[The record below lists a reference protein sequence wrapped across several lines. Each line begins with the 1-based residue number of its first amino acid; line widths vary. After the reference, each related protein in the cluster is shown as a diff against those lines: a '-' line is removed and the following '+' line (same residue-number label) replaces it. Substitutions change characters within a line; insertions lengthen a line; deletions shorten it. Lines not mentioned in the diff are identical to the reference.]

1 MLNIETSKRISILRD
16 NTNTWRNNSPANCDI
31 EELFEKHGQL
41 FTYQQNYGIYG
52 HNKQEVLDKIQNN
65 LITDTSK
72 INLSATLYFDKTST
86 FPRFKLQE
94 TDFTRCVKLDKADY
108 IVIPKLSKGLRD
120 NEVIAGQAYKFDYQD
135 REVYCNSTMYHKYQ
149 CLHDIAE
156 SVPHTKFLVTNT
168 KAEALFLLNLLT
180 TYNKPLIYDTDLEQV
195 ISRDLEKLDEDNL
208 SSLYDMLHSSDESS
222 VELGCKL
229 LATFDVHEVS
239 LATSMLLFLT
249 QDRWIPNKGSNA
261 TSFKSMLKTL
271 GYPDYGYRYIDYV
284 FHDHAIQS
292 DKDRQLAKKLIEP
305 WIRTQIEQ
313 VTNMKIEHCPFK
325 IEIEIE
331 IE

>member
-1 MLNIETSKRISILRD
+1 MINIETSKGIHYLRD
-16 NTNTWRNNSPANCDI
+16 NSGTWRNNSPSNCSI
-31 EELFEKHGQL
+31 EELFSNHGKQ

-52 HNKQEVLDKIQNN
+52 HTHQEVLDKIKEN

-72 INLSATLYFDKTST
+72 INLSATLFFDKSST

-108 IVIPKLSKGLRD
+108 IVIPKLSKGIRN
-120 NEVIAGQAYKFDYQD
+120 NEVITGQAYKFNYQD
-135 REVYCNSTMYHKYQ
+135 AEVYCNSTIYHKYE

-156 SVPHTKFLVTNT
+156 SVPHTKFLATNT

-180 TYNKPLIYDTDLEQV
+180 AYNKPLIYDTDLEQL
-195 ISRDLEKLDEDNL
+195 ISKDLEKLDEENL

-249 QDRWIPNKGSNA
+249 QDYWIQNKGSNA

-313 VTNMKIEHCPFK
+313 VTNMKIENCPFK
-325 IEIEIE
+325 IEIDIE

>member
-1 MLNIETSKRISILRD
+1 MINIETSKRIYKLRD
-16 NTNTWRNNSPANCDI
+16 NSGTWRNNSPSNCNI
-31 EELFEKHGQL
+31 EKLFGNHGQQL
-41 FTYQQNYGIYG
+41 SYQQNYGIYG
-52 HNKQEVLDKIQNN
+52 HTHQEVLDKIKEN

-72 INLSATLYFDKTST
+72 INLSATLFFDKSST

-108 IVIPKLSKGLRD
+108 IVIPKLSKHIWN
-120 NEVIAGQAYKFDYQD
+120 NEVISGQAYKFDYQD
-135 REVYCNSTMYHKYQ
+135 TEVYCDSTIYLKYE

-156 SVPHTKFLVTNT
+156 LVPHTKFLVTNT

-180 TYNKPLIYDTDLEQV
+180 IYNKPLIYDTDLEQL
-195 ISRDLEKLDEDNL
+195 ISKDLEKLDEDNL

-249 QDRWIPNKGSNA
+249 QDHWIPNKGSNA

-271 GYPDYGYRYIDYV
+271 NYPDYGYRYIDYV
-284 FHDHAIQS
+284 FHDHSIQS

>member
-1 MLNIETSKRISILRD
+1 MLNIETSKRIYYLRD
-16 NTNTWRNNSPANCDI
+16 NTNTWRNSSPSNCNT
-31 EELFEKHGQL
+31 EELFDNHGQQ
-41 FTYQQNYGIYG
+41 FSYRQNYGIYG
-52 HNKQEVLDKIQNN
+52 HNKQEVLDKIKEN
-65 LITDTSK
+65 LITDISK
-72 INLSATLYFDKTST
+72 INLSATLYFDKSST

-108 IVIPKLSKGLRD
+108 IVIPKLSKDIKD
-120 NEVIAGQAYKFDYQD
+120 NEVISGQAYKFNYQD
-135 REVYCNSTMYHKYQ
+135 TEVYCESTMYHKYK
-149 CLHDIAE
+149 CLHEIAE
-156 SVPHTKFLVTNT
+156 SVPHTKFLATDT

-180 TYNKPLIYDTDLEQV
+180 IYNKPLIYDTDLEQL
-195 ISRDLEKLDEDNL
+195 ISKDLEKLDEENL

-249 QDRWIPNKGSNA
+249 QDHWIPNKGSNS

-271 GYPDYGYRYIDYV
+271 NYPDYGYRYIDYV
-284 FHDHAIQS
+284 FRDHAIQS

-313 VTNMKIEHCPFK
+313 VTNMKIENCPFK
-325 IEIEIE
+325 IEIDIE

>member
-1 MLNIETSKRISILRD
+1 MLNIETSKRIYYLRD
-16 NTNTWRNNSPANCDI
+16 NSHTWRNNSPSNCSI
-31 EELFEKHGQL
+31 EELFDNHGQQ
-41 FTYQQNYGIYG
+41 FSYRQNYGIYG
-52 HNKQEVLDKIQNN
+52 HNKQEVLDKIKEN

-72 INLSATLYFDKTST
+72 INLSATLFFDKSST

-108 IVIPKLSKGLRD
+108 IVIPKLSKDIRD
-120 NEVIAGQAYKFDYQD
+120 NEVISGQAYKFNYQD
-135 REVYCNSTMYHKYQ
+135 TEVYCESTMYYKYK
-149 CLHDIAE
+149 CLHEIAE
-156 SVPHTKFLVTNT
+156 SVPHTKFLVTDT

-180 TYNKPLIYDTDLEQV
+180 IYDKPLIYDTDLEQL
-195 ISRDLEKLDEDNL
+195 ISKDLEKLDEENL
-208 SSLYDMLHSSDESS
+208 SSLYDMLNSSDGSS

-239 LATSMLLFLT
+239 LAVSMLLFLT
-249 QDRWIPNKGSNA
+249 QDKWIPNKGSNA

-271 GYPDYGYRYIDYV
+271 AYPDYGYRYIDYV

-313 VTNMKIEHCPFK
+313 VTNMKIENCPFK
-325 IEIEIE
+325 IEIDIE

>member
-1 MLNIETSKRISILRD
+1 MINIETSKRIYYLRD
-16 NTNTWRNNSPANCDI
+16 NTNTWRNNSPSNCDI
-31 EELFEKHGQL
+31 EELFENHGQQ
-41 FTYQQNYGIYG
+41 FNYQQNYGIYG
-52 HNKQEVLDKIQNN
+52 HNKQEVLDKIKNN
-65 LITDTSK
+65 LITDISK
-72 INLSATLYFDKTST
+72 INLSATLYFDKSST

-108 IVIPKLSKGLRD
+108 IVIPKLSKYIQ
-120 NEVIAGQAYKFDYQD
+120 NKEVISSQAYKFDYQD
-135 REVYCNSTMYHKYQ
+135 TEVYCESPMYHKYK
-149 CLHDIAE
+149 CLHDVAE
-156 SVPHTKFLVTNT
+156 SVSHTKFLVANT

-180 TYNKPLIYDTDLEQV
+180 TYNKPLIYDTDLEQL
-195 ISRDLEKLDEDNL
+195 ISKDLEKLDEENL

-249 QDRWIPNKGSNA
+249 QDHWIPNKGSNA

-271 GYPDYGYRYIDYV
+271 NYPDYGYRYIDYV
-284 FHDHAIQS
+284 FHDHTIQS

-313 VTNMKIEHCPFK
+313 VTNMKIANCPFK
-325 IEIEIE
+325 IEIDIE

>member
-1 MLNIETSKRISILRD
+1 MQNIETLKRTYYLRD
-16 NTNTWRNNSPANCDI
+16 NTQTWRNNSPSNCDI
-31 EELFEKHGQL
+31 EELINNHGQPV
-41 FTYQQNYGIYG
+41 TYRQDYGIYG
-52 HNKQEVLDKIQNN
+52 HNKQEVLDKIKEN

-72 INLSATLYFDKTST
+72 INLSATLYFDKSST

-108 IVIPKLSKGLRD
+108 IVIPKLSKNLKD
-120 NEVIAGQAYKFDYQD
+120 YEVVTGQACKFDYQD
-135 REVYCNSTMYHKYQ
+135 MEVYCNTAMYLKYQ

-156 SVPHTKFLVTNT
+156 SVPHTKFLVTDT
-168 KAEALFLLNLLT
+168 KAESLFLLNLLT
-180 TYNKPLIYDTDLEQV
+180 IYDKPLIYDTDLEQL
-195 ISRDLEKLDEDNL
+195 ISKDLEKLDEENL

-249 QDRWIPNKGSNA
+249 QDHWIPNKGSNA

-271 GYPDYGYRYIDYV
+271 NYPDYGYRYIDYV

-313 VTNMKIEHCPFK
+313 VTNMKIENCPFK
-325 IEIEIE
+325 IEIDIE

>member
-1 MLNIETSKRISILRD
+1 MINIETLKSIYYLRD
-16 NTNTWRNNSPANCDI
+16 NTNNWRNNSPSNCNI
-31 EELFEKHGQL
+31 EELFGNHGQQ
-41 FTYQQNYGIYG
+41 FSYRQNYGIYG
-52 HNKQEVLDKIQNN
+52 HNKQEVLDKIKEN

-72 INLSATLYFDKTST
+72 INLSATLYFDKSST

-108 IVIPKLSKGLRD
+108 IVIPKLSKDIRD
-120 NEVIAGQAYKFDYQD
+120 NEVISGQAYKFNYRDT
-135 REVYCNSTMYHKYQ
+135 EVYCESTIYHKYK

-156 SVPHTKFLVTNT
+156 SVPHTKFLVTDT

-180 TYNKPLIYDTDLEQV
+180 IYDKPLIYDTDLEQL
-195 ISRDLEKLDEDNL
+195 ISKDLEKLDEENL
-208 SSLYDMLHSSDESS
+208 SSLYDMLNSSDGSS

-239 LATSMLLFLT
+239 LAVSMLLFLT
-249 QDRWIPNKGSNA
+249 QDHWIPNKGSNA

-271 GYPDYGYRYIDYV
+271 NYPDYGYRYIDYV

-313 VTNMKIEHCPFK
+313 VTNMKIENCPFK
-325 IEIEIE
+325 IEIDIE

>member
-1 MLNIETSKRISILRD
+1 MINIETLKSIYYLRD
-16 NTNTWRNNSPANCDI
+16 NTNTWRNNSPSNCNI
-31 EELFEKHGQL
+31 EELLDNYGQRFSYL
-41 FTYQQNYGIYG
+41 QNYGIYG
-52 HNKQEVLDKIQNN
+52 HNKQEALDKIKEN
-65 LITDTSK
+65 LITDISK
-72 INLSATLYFDKTST
+72 INLSATLYFDKSST

-108 IVIPKLSKGLRD
+108 IVIPKLSKKIRD
-120 NEVIAGQAYKFDYQD
+120 NEVIFGQAYKFDFKD
-135 REVYCNSTMYHKYQ
+135 KETYCESTMYHKYQ

-156 SVPHTKFLVTNT
+156 SVPHTKFLVTDT
-168 KAEALFLLNLLT
+168 KAESLFLLNLLT
-180 TYNKPLIYDTDLEQV
+180 IYDKPLIYDTDLEQL
-195 ISRDLEKLDEDNL
+195 ISKDLEKLDEENL

-239 LATSMLLFLT
+239 LAVSMLLFLT
-249 QDRWIPNKGSNA
+249 QDKWIPNKGSNA

-271 GYPDYGYRYIDYV
+271 NYPDYGYGYIDYV

-313 VTNMKIEHCPFK
+313 VTNMKIENCPFK
-325 IEIEIE
+325 IEIDIE

>member
-1 MLNIETSKRISILRD
+1 MLNIETSKRIYYLRD
-16 NTNTWRNNSPANCDI
+16 NSHTWRNNSPSNCSI
-31 EELFEKHGQL
+31 EELFDNHGQQ
-41 FTYQQNYGIYG
+41 FSYWQNYGIYG
-52 HNKQEVLDKIQNN
+52 HNKQEVLDKIKEN

-72 INLSATLYFDKTST
+72 INLSATLYFDKSST

-108 IVIPKLSKGLRD
+108 IVIPKLSKNVRD
-120 NEVIAGQAYKFDYQD
+120 YEIMSSQAYKFNFRDA
-135 REVYCNSTMYHKYQ
+135 EVYCESTMYHKYK
-149 CLHDIAE
+149 CLHEVAE
-156 SVPHTKFLVTNT
+156 SVPHTKFLVTDT

-180 TYNKPLIYDTDLEQV
+180 IYDKPLIYDTDLEQL
-195 ISRDLEKLDEDNL
+195 ISKDLEKLDEENL

-249 QDRWIPNKGSNA
+249 QDHWIPNKGSNA

-271 GYPDYGYRYIDYV
+271 NYPDYGYRYIDHV

-313 VTNMKIEHCPFK
+313 VTNMKIENCPFK
-325 IEIEIE
+325 IEIDIE

>member
-1 MLNIETSKRISILRD
+1 MINIETLKTIYYLRD
-16 NTNTWRNNSPANCDI
+16 NSGTWENNSPTNCSI
-31 EELFEKHGQL
+31 EELLNNHGRQ

-52 HNKQEVLDKIQNN
+52 HTHQEVLDKIKEN

-72 INLSATLYFDKTST
+72 INLSATLYFDKSST

-108 IVIPKLSKGLRD
+108 IVIPKLSKYIRN
-120 NEVIAGQAYKFDYQD
+120 NEVITGQAYKFDYKD
-135 REVYCNSTMYHKYQ
+135 IEVYCNSTIYHKYE

-156 SVPHTKFLVTNT
+156 SVPHTKFLATST

-180 TYNKPLIYDTDLEQV
+180 AYNKPLIYDTDLEQL
-195 ISRDLEKLDEDNL
+195 ISKDLEKLDEENL

-239 LATSMLLFLT
+239 LTTSMLLFLT
-249 QDRWIPNKGSNA
+249 QDHWIPNKGSNA

-284 FHDHAIQS
+284 FQEHAIQS
-292 DKDRQLAKKLIEP
+292 DKDKQLAKTLVEP
-305 WIRTQIEQ
+305 WIREQIEQ
-313 VTNMKIEHCPFK
+313 VTDMKIENCPFK

>member
-1 MLNIETSKRISILRD
+1 MVNIETSKRIYILRD
-16 NTNTWRNNSPANCDI
+16 NTNTWRTNSPANCDI
-31 EELFEKHGQL
+31 EELIDNHGQQ

-72 INLSATLYFDKTST
+72 INLSATLYFDKSST

-108 IVIPKLSKGLRD
+108 IVIPKLSKDLRD
-120 NEVIAGQAYKFDYQD
+120 NEVITGQAYKFDYKD
-135 REVYCNSTMYHKYQ
+135 MEVYCNSTIYHKYE

-156 SVPHTKFLVTNT
+156 SVPHTKFLVTST

-180 TYNKPLIYDTDLEQV
+180 VYNKPLIYDTDLEQL
-195 ISRDLEKLDEDNL
+195 ISKDLEKLDEENL

-249 QDRWIPNKGSNA
+249 QDHWIQNKGSNA

-271 GYPDYGYRYIDYV
+271 NYPDYGYRYIDYV
-284 FHDHAIQS
+284 FHDHSIQS

>member
-1 MLNIETSKRISILRD
+1 MVNIETSKRIYILRD
-16 NTNTWRNNSPANCDI
+16 NTNTWRTNSPANCDI
-31 EELFEKHGQL
+31 EELINNHGQQ

-72 INLSATLYFDKTST
+72 INLSATLYFDKSST

-108 IVIPKLSKGLRD
+108 IVIPKLSKDLRD
-120 NEVIAGQAYKFDYQD
+120 DEVIAGQAYKFDYQD
-135 REVYCNSTMYHKYQ
+135 MEVYCNSTMYHKYE
-149 CLHDIAE
+149 CLHDIVE

-180 TYNKPLIYDTDLEQV
+180 IYDKPLIYDTDLEQL

-249 QDRWIPNKGSNA
+249 QDHWISNKGSNA

-271 GYPDYGYRYIDYV
+271 NYPDYGYRYIDYV
-284 FHDHAIQS
+284 FHDHSIQS

>member
-1 MLNIETSKRISILRD
+1 MVNIETSKRIYILRD
-16 NTNTWRNNSPANCDI
+16 NTNTWRTNSPANCDI
-31 EELFEKHGQL
+31 EELINNHGQQ

-72 INLSATLYFDKTST
+72 INLSATLYFDKSST

-108 IVIPKLSKGLRD
+108 IVIPKLSKGLID
-120 NEVIAGQAYKFDYQD
+120 NKVIAGQAYKFDYQD
-135 REVYCNSTMYHKYQ
+135 MEVYCNSTMYHKYQ

-156 SVPHTKFLVTNT
+156 SVSHTKFLVTNT

-180 TYNKPLIYDTDLEQV
+180 IYDKPLIYDTDLEQL

-249 QDRWIPNKGSNA
+249 QDHWISNKGSNA

-284 FHDHAIQS
+284 FHDHSIQS